1 MVEITSVAHFDEV
14 VQSSEWLMIV
24 SYETRQ
30 APNQGFI
37 DEESRYLEDG
47 ESPLVFAQVDID
59 KVPDIMARRDV
70 PENPRHRDS
79 IIYQ

>member
-59 KVPDIMARRDV
+59 KVPDIMGRRDV